1 MYDKLKI
8 WVDRG
13 IVGNQISAIP
23 NCLADVRSITDYQTG
38 EVREYGNLD
47 SLSVSVYSS
56 GVSIVGS
63 LAKYYLSDNLFTLN
77 RRTTQEAI
85 ERISDCL
92 HVDIAAAKITSLE
105 FGTHFTMCNP
115 VPEYLVLLGEV
126 PHLRRCRYT
135 DNTLYYRSKGK
146 REYKVHTF
154 YDKAEEATT
163 RGIVKLPPNLTGA
176 NLLRYE
182 LRYNNNLPKQLS
194 TKEVTTAMLYNE
206 NFYSSMLQRYSD
218 VYFSINKTNVLKTD
232 IMSEIK
238 TVGDAYEVV
247 IARLINQTG
256 HEEIETFLSELKQA
270 KVFDH
275 PIYYTRLK
283 KKLKDVAGKVSL
295 TETNELINELDEKI
309 RSVVLQE

>member
-8 WVDRG
+8 WVDKG
-13 IVGNQISAIP
+13 IVGEQITTISG
-23 NCLADVRSITDYQTG
+23 CLADVRSVTDHQTG
-38 EVREYGNLD
+38 EMREYGKLD
-47 SLSVSVYSS
+47 SLSVSVYSN
-56 GVSIVGS
+56 GLSIVGS
-63 LAKYYLSDNLFTLN
+63 LAKYHHSDNLFTLN
-77 RRTTQEAI
+77 RQTTQEAI
-85 ERISDCL
+85 TDIGDRL
-92 HVDIAAAKITSLE
+92 RVDLRAAKVTSLE
-105 FGTHFTMCNP
+105 FGTHFIMCNP
-115 VPEYLVLLGEV
+115 VPEYLALLGEV
-126 PHLRRCRYT
+126 PYLKRCRYT

-154 YDKAEEATT
+154 YDKAEETQT
-163 RGIVKLPPNLTGA
+163 RGVKLPPTLTGA

-182 LRYNNNLPKQLS
+182 LRYNNKLSQQLN
-194 TKEVTTAMLYNE
+194 TKEVTAAMLYDE
-206 NFYSSMLQRYSD
+206 RFYRSMLQRYSD

-238 TVGDAYEVV
+238 TVGDAFEVV
-247 IARLINQTG
+247 IARLINQAG
-256 HEEIETFLSELKQA
+256 HEEIDTFLSELKQA